1 LRPQWLVALLY
12 LLPHDVYVA
21 PLCCVTPLPVL
32 SELLAC
38 LSLPRSVPM
47 LLPAKLL
54 MPLRQ
59 LAWWRILRLLTLIWL
74 LSAPMKPAR
83 IQTKAGDI
91 VATKR
96 QQVDAVTRMSRAPSG
111 CSCGCGCSLH
121 L

>member
-1 LRPQWLVALLY
+1 

-38 LSLPRSVPM
+38 FSLPRSVPR

-59 LAWWRILRLLTLIWL
+59 LAWWRILRLLMLNWL
-74 LSAPMKPAR
+74 LSAPMKPAGSA
-83 IQTKAGDI
+83 QTHNGC
-91 VATKR
+91 
-96 QQVDAVTRMSRAPSG
+96 AVVQW
-111 CSCGCGCSLH
+111 CSTYAKMVLPYCP
-121 L
+121 